1 MGQNLV
7 HFLPTKTP
15 LKIGQIPKKE
25 DALEET
31 AKDDL
36 NPDVNND
43 GDKEKSNS
51 EKVLNESP
59 KLQDKS
65 SSQLGNRIQNGVSF
79 VGN

>member
-25 DALEET
+25 DALKET
-31 AKDDL
+31 AEQDL
-36 NPDVNND
+36 DPDVNND
-43 GDKEKSNS
+43 VAKEKINS
-51 EKVLNESP
+51 EKVTNESP

-65 SSQLGNRIQNGVSF
+65 SSQLGN
-79 VGN
+79 